1 VKPALS
7 LNSRPHR
14 RRINLNFVLAVVF
27 LAVCGHTPGHA
38 QRNDPTKGSSK
49 KEKAEGGGLTYEKA
63 IALYG
68 SPDQEKQMKDGSLV
82 CTWTQTL
89 GIQGQ
94 AREGLAG
101 GNTMKMVIFFSKDGV
116 MTDRKFRNCPVFFSD
131 SVFRLK

>member
-1 VKPALS
+1 MSLFVVLS
-7 LNSRPHR
+7 
-14 RRINLNFVLAVVF
+14 VAF
-27 LAVCGHTPGHA
+27 LFVCGNSASYA
-38 QRNDPTKGSSK
+38 QRNDPTKNASK
-49 KEKAEGGGLTYEKA
+49 KDKAEEGGLTYDTA
-63 IALYG
+63 IGRYG
-68 SPDQEKQMKDGSLV
+68 PPDQEKQMKDGSLV
-82 CTWTQTL
+82 CTWTQTF